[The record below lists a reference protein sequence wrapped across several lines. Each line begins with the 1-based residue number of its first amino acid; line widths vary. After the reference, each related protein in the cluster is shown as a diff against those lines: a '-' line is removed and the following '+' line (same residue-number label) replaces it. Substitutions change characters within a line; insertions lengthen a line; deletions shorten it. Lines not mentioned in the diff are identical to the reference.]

1 MSNRVNDKIKM
12 SEQEIKY
19 RDLKIQK
26 YVIKDI
32 LQKVVKTGFDKTNL
46 YFVSLGS
53 KARQAY
59 KFVMFTKQWVSSIIK
74 DVELLPIKEKYKIK
88 AIKKLIKLEN
98 FEIVKEK
105 RLKTYEI
112 DQKYLDLV
120 IQKLL
125 SKNKLIA
132 IRKLKKKLFIL
143 TDNRKKQY
151 TNNLNVLNTINFKTV
166 EDQKKMYQNLWD
178 KEVKEYLNEREIALT
193 RLKDPKRYNF
203 LNDYYKKDPKNTL
216 LKDFKP
222 DKEKYDIFKSIIKGE
237 INV

>member
-1 MSNRVNDKIKM
+1 MSNRMNDKIKM

-46 YFVSLGS
+46 YFVSHDG

-59 KFVMFTKQWVSSIIK
+59 KFVMFTKQWVSSIFK

-193 RLKDPKRYNF
+193 RIKDPKRYNF

-222 DKEKYDIFKSIIKGE
+222 DKERYEIFKLFIKGE

>member
-1 MSNRVNDKIKM
+1 MSNRMNDKIKM

-46 YFVSLGS
+46 YFVSQDGE
-53 KARQAY
+53 AREAY

-222 DKEKYDIFKSIIKGE
+222 DKERYDIFKSIIKGE

>member
-1 MSNRVNDKIKM
+1 MSNRMNDKIKM
-12 SEQEIKY
+12 SENEIKN

-46 YFVSLGS
+46 YFVSQDGE
-53 KARQAY
+53 AREAY

-88 AIKKLIKLEN
+88 VIKKLIKLEN

-112 DQKYLDLV
+112 DQKFLDLV
-120 IQKLL
+120 IQILIT
-125 SKNKLIA
+125 KNKLMS

>member
-1 MSNRVNDKIKM
+1 MSNRMNEKIEM

-32 LQKVVKTGFDKTNL
+32 LQKVVKAGFDKTNL
-46 YFVSLGS
+46 YFVSQEGE
-53 KARQAY
+53 ARQAY
-59 KFVMFTKQWVSSIIK
+59 KFMMFTKKWVSSVIK

-112 DQKYLDLV
+112 NQKFLDLV
-120 IQKLL
+120 IQKLI
-125 SKNKLIA
+125 SKNKLIS
-132 IRKLKKKLFIL
+132 IRKLKKRLFIL

-151 TNNLNVLNTINFKTV
+151 TNNLNVLNTINFKSAQ
-166 EDQKKMYQNLWD
+166 DQKKKYQNLWD
-178 KEVKEYLNEREIALT
+178 KELNEYLKEREIALT

-222 DKEKYDIFKSIIKGE
+222 DKEKYEIFKLFIKGE

>member
-1 MSNRVNDKIKM
+1 MSNRMNEKIEM

-32 LQKVVKTGFDKTNL
+32 LQKVVKAGFDKTNL
-46 YFVSLGS
+46 YFVSQEGE
-53 KARQAY
+53 ARQAY
-59 KFVMFTKQWVSSIIK
+59 KFMMFTKQWVSSVIK

-120 IQKLL
+120 IQKLI
-125 SKNKLIA
+125 SKNKLIS

-151 TNNLNVLNTINFKTV
+151 TNNLNVLNTINFKTAQ
-166 EDQKKMYQNLWD
+166 DQKKKYQNLWD
-178 KEVKEYLNEREIALT
+178 KELNEYLKEREIALT

-222 DKEKYDIFKSIIKGE
+222 DKEKYEIFKLFIKGE
-237 INV
+237 FNV

>member
-1 MSNRVNDKIKM
+1 MSNRMNEKIEM

-32 LQKVVKTGFDKTNL
+32 LQKVVKAGFDKTNL
-46 YFVSLGS
+46 YFVSQEGE
-53 KARQAY
+53 ARQAY
-59 KFVMFTKQWVSSIIK
+59 KFMMFTKQWVSSIIK
-74 DVELLPIKEKYKIK
+74 EVELLPIKEKYKIK

-98 FEIVKEK
+98 FEIIKEK

-112 DQKYLDLV
+112 DQKFLDLV
-120 IQKLL
+120 IQKLI
-125 SKNKLIA
+125 SKNKLIS

-151 TNNLNVLNTINFKTV
+151 TNNLNVLNSINFKTTQ
-166 EDQKKMYQNLWD
+166 DQKKKYQNLWD
-178 KEVKEYLNEREIALT
+178 KELNEYLKEREIALT

-222 DKEKYDIFKSIIKGE
+222 DKEKYEIFKLFIKGE
-237 INV
+237 FNV